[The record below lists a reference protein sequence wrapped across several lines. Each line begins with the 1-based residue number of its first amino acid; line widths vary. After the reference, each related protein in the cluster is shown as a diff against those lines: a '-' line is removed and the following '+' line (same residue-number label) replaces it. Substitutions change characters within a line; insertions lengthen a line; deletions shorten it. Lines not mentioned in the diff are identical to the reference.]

1 VERLGEIVLTF
12 SLNQQ
17 LSISVEVL
25 EKYAQGIKKELSRE
39 WLGENYIRCAMN
51 PSYTTENLEG
61 FSLTCSANARMAKN
75 QREVSV
81 LEPGEEMARYAGSGV
96 SENVFADDSVYIC
109 NTEFE
114 DEIENLVTEFN
125 EQSEQILVEAGI
137 NLYSQVAK
145 ALTGNP
151 RVINKLKKV
160 IEAYGIGEMLVKVM
174 RNDVVI
180 KRLGLREELERD
192 LEHRSGIDNMWG
204 NYKNKHSEEE
214 VNYAI

>member
-1 VERLGEIVLTF
+1 
-12 SLNQQ
+12 
-17 LSISVEVL
+17 
-25 EKYAQGIKKELSRE
+25 
-39 WLGENYIRCAMN
+39 
-51 PSYTTENLEG
+51 
-61 FSLTCSANARMAKN
+61 MAKN